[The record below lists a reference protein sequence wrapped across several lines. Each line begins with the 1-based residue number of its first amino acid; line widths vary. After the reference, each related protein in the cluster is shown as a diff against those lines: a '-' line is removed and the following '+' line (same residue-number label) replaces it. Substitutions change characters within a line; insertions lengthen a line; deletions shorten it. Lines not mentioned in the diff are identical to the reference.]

1 MKNTTPW
8 GGYIDTSPVSGIE
21 TQAKRSSFGHIT
33 VWLAP
38 VLVRGCPYLE
48 QENE

>member
-8 GGYIDTSPVSGIE
+8 GGYIDTSPVLGIE
-21 TQAKRSSFGHIT
+21 TCVKRSSFGHIT

-38 VLVRGCPYLE
+38 VLEIRYPYLE